1 MVAQDWLFDG
11 WGGEGGPSL
20 KDDEVPAKV
29 ASIQR
34 VPLETVSLTLEK
46 GTLEFNGKDTVI
58 TSWPVLHNRNPQ
70 LTRGEM
76 EAVLKLKFGVSKVV
90 WLEAV
95 PSGDLTNGHVDGIA
109 RFINENTVVV
119 SRYADQNDPDAAGFE
134 QSAAIIR
141 AAGFNVVRLDIPGY
155 VQYLGEWLPANYT
168 NYLVANG
175 VVVAS
180 SFGNAQF
187 DNAARQQ
194 LQQLFPGRDV
204 VLTDTR
210 ELWYNGGAVHCVT
223 NDQPL
228 LS

>member
-1 MVAQDWLFDG
+1 MQDWGFDG

-20 KDDEVPAKV
+20 KDDEVPANV
-29 ASIQR
+29 ASIKA

-46 GTLEFNGKDTVI
+46 GTLEFNGKDTLI

-70 LTRGEM
+70 MTRGEM
-76 EAVLKLKFGVSKVV
+76 ESVLKSKFGVSKVV

-109 RFINENTVVV
+109 RFINETTVVV
-119 SRYADQNDPDAAGFE
+119 GRYVDQTDPDAAAFE
-134 QSAAIIR
+134 QSANILR
-141 AAGFNVVRLDIPGY
+141 AAGLTVVRMDIAGY
-155 VQYLGEWLPANYT
+155 VTYRGEQLPANYL

-175 VVVAS
+175 VVIAS
-180 SFGNAQF
+180 SYGNAAF
-187 DNAARQQ
+187 DAAARLR

-210 ELWYNGGAVHCVT
+210 ELWLNGGAVHCVT